1 MTRAAVN
8 WCSNAIVGRKSFA
21 SHYDFAS
28 SYTITMSKKNAKGA
42 FGHQRKQMPSP
53 STQSFE
59 IPDDVK
65 TDIAKVV
72 RSVDWRPTIPE
83 GGLCFLR
90 ALTGWL
96 VLTDLEIPAKPVLGG
111 MVYRAGLDE
120 QRDVL
125 PFCGPGYVGCTM
137 YGRFLGHYWVLSGND
152 FVDFSVGDWKE
163 NAHALEDYCPPGM
176 QSLDPIQW
184 TAPELP
190 AFFWADRSLF
200 AGIIGRT
207 PSLGKAWYTG
217 FAGDSRTSEKFQNQI
232 DHFIPTLRAARKGH
246 LLEVYKYYALKER
259 LFAARE
265 GHTAV
270 RFSQLARIIGDES
283 RIDRSKEYEQLF
295 VLRGK
300 QEITKDV
307 AWEILSEA
315 GL

>member
-1 MTRAAVN
+1 MPA
-8 WCSNAIVGRKSFA
+8 SFTA
-21 SHYDFAS
+21 
-28 SYTITMSKKNAKGA
+28 
-42 FGHQRKQMPSP
+42 QPP
-53 STQSFE
+53 STTQPFE
-59 IPDDVK
+59 IPVDVK

-83 GGLCFLR
+83 GGLCFFR
-90 ALTGWL
+90 AVTGWL
-96 VLTDLEIPAKPVLGG
+96 VLTDLEIPATPALGG

-125 PFCGPGYVGCTM
+125 TFCGPGNVGCTIH
-137 YGRFLGHYWVLSGND
+137 GRFLGHYWVLSGND

-163 NAHALEDYCPPGM
+163 NAYGLEEYCPPGM
-176 QSLDPIQW
+176 QPLDPIQW

-200 AGIIGRT
+200 ASTGHT

-217 FAGDSRTSEKFQNQI
+217 FAGGSRTSDKFMKQI
-232 DHFIPTLRAARKGH
+232 DDFIPTLRAARKGH
-246 LLEVYKYYALKER
+246 LLKAYEYYALKER

-265 GHTAV
+265 GHTAI
-270 RFSQLARIIGDES
+270 RFSQLAKIIGDEN

-300 QEITKDV
+300 QEVTKDV
-307 AWEILSEA
+307 ALEILSEA

>member
-1 MTRAAVN
+1 
-8 WCSNAIVGRKSFA
+8 
-21 SHYDFAS
+21 
-28 SYTITMSKKNAKGA
+28 MSKKNTKGA
-42 FGHQRKQMPSP
+42 FGRQRKDMPASF
-53 STQSFE
+53 TAQSFE

-72 RSVDWRPTIPE
+72 RSVDWRPTAPE
-83 GGLCFLR
+83 GGLCFFR

-96 VLTDLEIPAKPVLGG
+96 VLTDLKIPATPVLGG

-120 QRDVL
+120 RRDVL
-125 PFCGPGYVGCTM
+125 TFCGPGYVGCTIH
-137 YGRFLGHYWVLSGND
+137 GRFLGHYWVLSGND

-163 NAHALEDYCPPGM
+163 NASGLEDYCPPGM
-176 QSLDPIQW
+176 QPLDPIQW

-200 AGIIGRT
+200 AGIIGHT
-207 PSLGKAWYTG
+207 PGLGKAWYNG
-217 FAGDSRTSEKFQNQI
+217 FAGDSHTSDKFQ
-232 DHFIPTLRAARKGH
+232 DH
-246 LLEVYKYYALKER
+246 LEVYKYYALEER

-270 RFSQLARIIGDES
+270 RFSQLARIVGDGN
-283 RIDRSKEYEQLF
+283 RINRSKEYDQLF
-295 VLRGK
+295 VLHGK
-300 QEITKDV
+300 QEVTKHV